1 MVHPFLP
8 NIRVLDFSWAA
19 AGPYATLLLGFMGA
33 EVLKVESRHRP
44 DLSRRG
50 FYQSAPLDASPEF
63 NDLNLNKRSVSLNF
77 QTQEARDLVKR
88 LVPHCDVV
96 LENFRPGVMQRLG
109 LDYATLNAI
118 NPRLIMASSSAN
130 GSTGPESAYAGYA
143 GIFNALGGVG
153 HLTGY
158 ADGPPT
164 EMRISMDLRSGMT
177 LCFAVLT
184 ALYARRRT
192 GVGQHIDLSSRESIT
207 CLTGHE
213 LLHYTMNGES
223 PQRQG
228 NDDALLA
235 PHGCYRCQGDD
246 RWVTIAVGSN
256 TEWQALCRA
265 VDHPEWIEDSRFV
278 DAGNRTRHRQTLD
291 ALLNAWTAQYTQDDV
306 TSTLQHAG
314 VAAYPTMDSA
324 ILAASEHLRSRDV
337 FITVDHAT
345 LGPQTVLSPPWHSAE
360 VPHDSDRPGPL
371 LGEHTE
377 PVLRDLLGLSDTDL
391 AQLRAVGALE

>member
-1 MVHPFLP
+1 MVQPFLP
-8 NIRVLDFSWAA
+8 DIRVLDFSWAA

-50 FYQSAPLDASPEF
+50 FYQSAPLDASPAF
-63 NDLNLNKRSVSLNF
+63 NDLNLNKRSVGLNL
-77 QTQEARDLVKR
+77 QTQEARDIVKR

-109 LDYATLNAI
+109 LDYATLSAI

-213 LLHYTMNGES
+213 VLHYTMNGES

-256 TEWQALCRA
+256 AEWQALCRA
-265 VDHPEWIEDSRFV
+265 VGHPEWSEDSRFA
-278 DAGNRTRHRQTLD
+278 DAGSRAQNRDALD
-291 ALLNAWTAQYTQDDV
+291 ALLNAWTVQYTQDEV
-306 TSTLQHAG
+306 TSTIQQAG

-324 ILAASEHLRSRDV
+324 TLAASEHLRARDV
-337 FITVDHAT
+337 FITVDHAI
-345 LGPQTVLSPPWHSAE
+345 LGPQTVLGPPWRSAK
-360 VPHDSDRPGPL
+360 VPHDSNRPGPL

-377 PVLRDLLGLSDTDL
+377 PVLRDLLGLSDADL
-391 AQLRAVGALE
+391 AQLHVAGALE